1 MVLLPPRFQA
11 SHKRPRLSSAS
22 VSAACLSGIFGTRV
36 VVSRPELN
44 ENKKRYEFSR
54 LDQEQCRFG
63 DFVAFIVHGSVGL
76 LQMDI
81 FNTYQLHTF
90 PSSPTEIYHLLS
102 WQPPLHVFCCCW
114 AYSFHVSYIIEC
126 SSNRIFLIS
135 IFTAS
140 LSLWLMVGGWW
151 SSTRPRPTKDISGR
165 NAWPS
170 ATVTQH
176 WPFSRHLAQGVALLS
191 LHWGCS
197 THLFTYFNLGT
208 TLFNHGVISFRRVA
222 VLLSRNFP
230 IVWRMSSCWW
240 GIDLSIFY
248 YKALFMC
255 RFVVTMVGP
264 AVSLS

>member
-90 PSSPTEIYHLLS
+90 PSSTTYYPDNLLYTFFVVVE
-102 WQPPLHVFCCCW
+102 LTVF
-114 AYSFHVSYIIEC
+114 
-126 SSNRIFLIS
+126 
-135 IFTAS
+135 
-140 LSLWLMVGGWW
+140 M
-151 SSTRPRPTKDISGR
+151 
-165 NAWPS
+165 
-170 ATVTQH
+170 
-176 WPFSRHLAQGVALLS
+176 
-191 LHWGCS
+191 
-197 THLFTYFNLGT
+197 
-208 TLFNHGVISFRRVA
+208 
-222 VLLSRNFP
+222 FP
-230 IVWRMSSCWW
+230 IS
-240 GIDLSIFY
+240 
-248 YKALFMC
+248 
-255 RFVVTMVGP
+255 
-264 AVSLS
+264 